1 MTSQVLVV
9 RCMHG
14 MLKLHGGA
22 ELPLHRMTQKR
33 NENYHHLPVTGE
45 DATHD
50 EGSLQL
56 GPEEISCMLDRSCGQ
71 SVQDKAYILTLIPRG
86 EVLCTGVVEG
96 WVWEEVDVRSRRKS
110 LEKKIPSA

>member
-9 RCMHG
+9 KCNHG

-22 ELPLHRMTQKR
+22 ELPLHGMTQKPS
-33 NENYHHLPVTGE
+33 ENYHHLPVTGE

-56 GPEEISCMLDRSCGQ
+56 GPEEISGMLDRSCGQ
-71 SVQDKAYILTLIPRG
+71 SVQDRAYILTLVPRG
-86 EVLCTGVVEG
+86 EVLCTGG
-96 WVWEEVDVRSRRKS
+96 C
-110 LEKKIPSA
+110 